1 MRYILSLFFILLTGL
16 SANAAPNV
24 LFIIS
29 DDLSAES
36 LSCYGNKQCK
46 TPHIDRLAKRG
57 IQFNR
62 AYCQYPVCGPSR
74 ASLMAGMYPQA
85 IGVTGN
91 GSSSKFTQN
100 LGSRPSMS
108 QHFKNNGYYTAR
120 VSKIY
125 HMRVPGDITAGV
137 DGPDHAASWTERF
150 NCKAPEWMSK
160 GEHEHLTKEKLNKDP
175 DKHYGLGFG
184 TAFYVVKGSTNG
196 AEQADVLAADK
207 AVELLG
213 KHKDKPFFLAVG
225 LVRPHVP
232 LVAPAGFYEPYPPK
246 KMELPLKIKG
256 DWDDIPKAGI
266 SKNSKSSGL
275 DGQIDKQQRVLSAY
289 YASVAFMDAQ
299 VGRILDALD
308 KNGLAENT
316 IVVFTADHGYHLGE
330 HDFWQKLSL
339 HEESTRIPM
348 IFAGPGIKQAKTDSL
363 AQQIDFYPT
372 FAELAGLDVPKHIQG
387 KSLTGVIKDPS
398 HNVHDEVYCFKGNG
412 HLLRT
417 DRWALLS
424 YRDGSSELY
433 DMQADPKQYSN
444 LAEKPEHAETLQAMK
459 SRLAKKLKEIEA
471 GSIAPKKPMK
481 KKKK

>member
-1 MRYILSLFFILLTGL
+1 MTSKMMNQPDRLPLTLNLTINHQRETHMRYILSLCFILLTGL
-16 SANAAPNV
+16 TANAAPNV

-36 LSCYGNKQCK
+36 LSCYGNKQCQ
-46 TPHIDRLAKRG
+46 TPNIDRLAKRG

-74 ASLMAGMYPQA
+74 ASLMSGMYPQA

-184 TAFYVVKGSTNG
+184 TAFYVVKGSTDG
-196 AEQADVLAADK
+196 AEQADMMAADK

-266 SKNSKSSGL
+266 SKSSKSSGL
-275 DGQIDKQQRVLSAY
+275 DGHIDKQQRVLSAY

-299 VGRILDALD
+299 VGRILDALE

-348 IFAGPGIKQAKTDSL
+348 IFAGPGIKPSKTDSL

-372 FAELAGLDVPKHIQG
+372 FAELAGLDIPKHIQG
-387 KSLTGVIKDPS
+387 KSLAGVIKDPS
-398 HNVHDEVYCFKGNG
+398 H
-412 HLLRT
+412 R
-417 DRWALLS
+417 RA
-424 YRDGSSELY
+424 R
-433 DMQADPKQYSN
+433 
-444 LAEKPEHAETLQAMK
+444 
-459 SRLAKKLKEIEA
+459 
-471 GSIAPKKPMK
+471 
-481 KKKK
+481 

>member
-1 MRYILSLFFILLTGL
+1 MRYILSLCFILLSSLTVH
-16 SANAAPNV
+16 AAPNV

-29 DDLSAES
+29 DDLSAEA
-36 LSCYGNKQCK
+36 LSCYGNKQCQ
-46 TPHIDRLAKRG
+46 TPNIDRLAKRG

-74 ASLMAGMYPQA
+74 ASLMSGMYPQA
-85 IGVTGN
+85 IGVVGN

-160 GEHEHLTKEKLNKDP
+160 GEHEHLTNEKLNKDP
-175 DKHYGLGFG
+175 NKHYGLGFG
-184 TAFYVVKGSTNG
+184 AAFYVVKGSTDG

-232 LVAPAGFYEPYPPK
+232 LVAPADFYEPYPPK

-266 SKNSKSSGL
+266 SKSSKSSGL

-299 VGRILDALD
+299 VGRILDALE
-308 KNGLAENT
+308 KNGLAKNT

-348 IFAGPGIKQAKTDSL
+348 LFAGPGIKPAKTDSL
-363 AQQIDFYPT
+363 AEQIDFYPT
-372 FAELAGLDVPKHIQG
+372 FAELAGFDIPKHIQG
-387 KSLTGVIKDPS
+387 KSLAGVIKNPS
-398 HNVHDEVYCFKGNG
+398 QAVHDEVYCFKGNS

-444 LAEKPEHAETLQAMK
+444 LAEKPEHEKDLEAMK
-459 SRLAKKLKEIEA
+459 TRLQKKLEEIET
-471 GSIAPKKPMK
+471 GSIVPKKPMK
-481 KKKK
+481 KKK